1 MARKKTRI
9 KFNYAGFNAV
19 RRSAGVDEDLEG
31 RARRVAAAAGPGF
44 EVRRT
49 INPGRVGYLVY
60 AETLEAMEAEAVDK
74 ALTSA
79 IDAGRG

>member
-1 MARKKTRI
+1 MARKRTRV
-9 KFNYAGFNAV
+9 KFNYDGFNAV
-19 RRSAGVDEDLEG
+19 RRSAGVDADLER
-31 RARRVAAAAGPGF
+31 RAGRVAAAAGEGF

-60 AETLEAMEAEAVDK
+60 ADTLEAMEAEATDK
-74 ALTSA
+74 ALTRA